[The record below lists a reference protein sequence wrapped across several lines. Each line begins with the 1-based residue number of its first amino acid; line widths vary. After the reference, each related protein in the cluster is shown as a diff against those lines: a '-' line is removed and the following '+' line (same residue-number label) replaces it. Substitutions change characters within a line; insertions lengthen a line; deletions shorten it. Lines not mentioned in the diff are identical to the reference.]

1 MKKDHPLLLGALS
14 RRFDA
19 AMSRFPSD
27 SVGLV
32 FPLPHPVRLDA
43 SAEAVAKRF
52 EQGAPQ
58 PPMMEQRL
66 AALAR
71 LRAGEQSLSPR
82 EWALVAWGLCDD
94 DGRHPIAMEDPGMF
108 GPLMVYTQ
116 VWETTRNVPRK
127 PWFGLLNSYFTY
139 SPEKAAGHDNW
150 LHLRDRLARTMRLLV
165 GSQKRPK
172 LWTRMLDQHAD
183 LLTEDAG
190 QSLRQVLFHGGAAE
204 LNEVNKGLPVTDS
217 SWVWQRAVAHQ
228 IAYLNGL
235 DDNAFIAVIPAMLT
249 FLAGHAR
256 FADELLAAL
265 LTRYCQSSR
274 RDESHELLKDE
285 SFKRWGNP
293 QLVGSVRWA
302 IVEAPVRAMVLR
314 WFAKDDLQHFFS
326 LLQGEGQVDE
336 QRLIYWLRFVDQ
348 ISYTRILLGA
358 DAVVDRR
365 AEFRNFRDKNAGR
378 YGRLTGGPRHNNA
391 FIMRLNNHLF
401 VEFSGT
407 GNACYV
413 YSNQQVPFDPQA
425 PYLDTNL
432 DLKHVQPDPY
442 GREKDNRI
450 RHMSGW
456 QSRATQ
462 FLADRGIHP
471 GTASTGVSQP
481 VGSYQP
487 RFGRI
492 DPVPQGKSPTA
503 AAARVQTTSVPA
515 SQRWRRPAIHRVL
528 EFARINDIPI
538 QDNLDNGGYLWLL
551 VPSPTPALEQQM
563 LQLGLEF
570 RPGKGFCIH

>member
-1 MKKDHPLLLGALS
+1 ML
-14 RRFDA
+14 
-19 AMSRFPSD
+19 
-27 SVGLV
+27 
-32 FPLPHPVRLDA
+32 
-43 SAEAVAKRF
+43 
-52 EQGAPQ
+52 
-58 PPMMEQRL
+58 EQRL

-82 EWALVAWGLCDD
+82 EWSLVAWGLCDD
-94 DGRHPIAMEDPGMF
+94 DGRHPVAMEDPGMF

-116 VWETTRNVPRK
+116 VWETTRSVPRK

-150 LHLRDRLARTMRLLV
+150 LHLRERLACTMPLLV

-172 LWTRMLDQHAD
+172 LWTRMLEQHAD

-190 QSLRQVLFHGGAAE
+190 QSLRQVLFHGDAAE
-204 LNEVNKGLPVTDS
+204 LNEINKGLPVTDS
-217 SWVWQRAVAHQ
+217 SWVWQRAIACQ
-228 IAYLNGL
+228 IAYLNDL
-235 DDNAFIAVIPAMLT
+235 EDNAFIAAIPAMLT

-274 RDESHELLKDE
+274 RDEPHELLKND

-293 QLVGSVRWA
+293 QLVGSVRWE

-314 WFAKDDLQHFFS
+314 WFAKEDLEHFFS
-326 LLQGEGQVDE
+326 LLQGEGQVDK
-336 QRLIYWLRFVDQ
+336 QRLVYWLRLVDQ

-358 DAVVDRR
+358 DAIVDSRV
-365 AEFRNFRDKNAGR
+365 EFRKFREKNAGR
-378 YGRLTGGPRHNNA
+378 YGQLTGGPRHNNA
-391 FIMRLNNHLF
+391 FIMRINNHLF

-407 GNACYV
+407 GNACYA
-413 YSNQQVPFDPQA
+413 YSDTRIPFDPQA
-425 PYLDTNL
+425 RYLDTNV
-432 DLKHVQPDPY
+432 DLKEIQPDTY
-442 GREKDNRI
+442 GRQKDNRI
-450 RHMSGW
+450 LHPSGW
-456 QSRATQ
+456 QWRADQ
-462 FLADRGIHP
+462 FLADRGIRP
-471 GTASTGVSQP
+471 GAASAGASQS

-492 DPVPQGKSPTA
+492 DPVSQGKGTATTA
-503 AAARVQTTSVPA
+503 ARAQTTSVQAP
-515 SQRWRRPAIHRVL
+515 QRWRRPAIHRAL
-528 EFARINDIPI
+528 ELARTNGIPI

-570 RPGKGFCIH
+570 RPGKGFCIN